1 MRTEDQDQN
10 VRAAWDGKGNRR
22 SVEKRDGEDPGKAEM
37 KHPGRNQV
45 VMWLWFNREVHA
57 WYDAVR
63 TLQVASRE

>member
-1 MRTEDQDQN
+1 
-10 VRAAWDGKGNRR
+10 
-22 SVEKRDGEDPGKAEM
+22 M